1 MIFLKAVY
9 TKVEL
14 RLQVR
19 LAVYELM
26 HATVEQISRHLEK
39 ARKASDGFQ
48 HSLRDRKRDGVMWK
62 PLCRCPERKRK
73 QSKSF

>member
-9 TKVEL
+9 SKVEL

-26 HATVEQISRHLEK
+26 LATVEQISRHLEK
-39 ARKASDGFQ
+39 ARKASDGF
-48 HSLRDRKRDGVMWK
+48 
-62 PLCRCPERKRK
+62 
-73 QSKSF
+73 